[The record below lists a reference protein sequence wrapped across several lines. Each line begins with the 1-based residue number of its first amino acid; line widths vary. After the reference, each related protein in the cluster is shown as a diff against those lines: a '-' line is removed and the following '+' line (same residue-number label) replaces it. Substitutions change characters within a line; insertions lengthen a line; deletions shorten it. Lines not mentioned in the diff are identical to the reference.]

1 MKSYIKRVM
10 SLIIAVTLLLS
21 CLSCYA
27 DGSSTAEPDIICQ
40 HDEHAHSE
48 SCYERV
54 LVCNQEEIEDRKE
67 FVGKFIV
74 HKHNDNCKN
83 AAGEIKCGFIEN
95 EYYHVHNE
103 YCRDEN
109 GDLVCGLVTKR
120 PHEHTDECYTIE
132 KELTCEKEEQEG
144 HSHGEACYKPVETL
158 ICTIPESDGHTHTDS
173 CYKDS
178 HVLVCGLEENEDHEH
193 NDDCYENRK
202 ELICELQE
210 SEGHHHAE
218 GCYKTDYE
226 LICDQEEKEPHT
238 HDETCFTEKK
248 KLVCDKPVTK
258 HIHTESCYNGKK
270 FPGCGEEEI
279 QTFTCTEKDWVTIQ
293 GHTHTDEC
301 YETVRVCEKEEHI
314 HTEDC
319 YRTEEEAVPDE
330 DNSVLEGTD
339 AQAIHENATEGSEIS
354 EEESLQEDPECSD
367 NIADDSNKTDATLQ
381 TGPEEPIEDADN
393 DEKDTSEQ
401 SENDEPDNEQVI
413 SPESTDTETVPSD
426 SEADP
431 QEEPVE
437 EQPEETE
444 AEPEQ
449 TNEEAEKPEEKPE
462 ITEDKQ
468 LEPVETENKPDET
481 DNKPE
486 ETEIKPNE
494 TYDNLDKPDDNM
506 PVSEENQVIPDEN
519 EDGEDKEKEQD
530 DTTEEGQDPVDTEVT
545 APEENKSDEN
555 KEDESAPEPGA
566 EETLQPEPAEESE
579 THSADAPVDEI
590 PETTDHE
597 IASDSANEP
606 AEEAEADPETNT
618 EESTEEAPAV
628 ILLQTKEGS
637 PITASVTIPAGA
649 EIPEDTELV
658 VGEKQEAEPVRK
670 SAAKSPKSALMKA
683 SDEKTLTIGTL
694 ETLSYEASP
703 KILLYNRTLE
713 MSLVSGGKEVEPKQ
727 GVFVHVEVY
736 LSDVRDGQDVEV
748 WHLTGEGETLLESTN
763 DNGHISFDTDSFSV
777 FEFRTQAKQV
787 ASWATEN
794 MEIADW
800 GITTPEEPPRETV
813 IANIEE
819 GLTVLDSY
827 MLPSTETDWITVRR
841 NSDIELGEL
850 ESVSLYAVE
859 NDTLGGIIKE
869 EVSTDETLLF
879 NSNEVSSFA
888 LVLDSGYRM
897 KEQELGNV
905 VLSGMMP
912 KAAEAVVEEVTENYL
927 PEDFEIPEEV
937 EEGYVAIW
945 PEVLDAYDISIMDAN
960 GEYQPNEAR
969 PIDVTIYDDRI
980 TADATLQVWHI
991 QDDGTKEQVE
1001 EFEVENGFVRFT
1013 ATGFSAYA
1021 IVECQPSVPISY
1033 YQIDALDSIALQN
1046 GVYIGHWDNYWFTNT
1061 IEQNVGG
1068 TIGRMGIFKTKPA
1081 SSNPFMDGAIV
1092 YYFVPVD
1099 AENNLYKIYC
1109 YDQNHN
1115 IQYVHWETGSDAVK
1129 KSLTFSDAAS
1139 ATTFEVLSF
1148 DGTTEGAYKIH
1159 AVGSAYYWN
1168 MRGGASGNSFAA
1180 YNNASDVNAKLKF
1193 VYQSDVTSDPYNFGE
1208 SEYGILFWSG
1218 SVTGKAMMAE
1228 PLNENAL
1235 SAKVLTV
1242 LTEKD
1247 HYEDKLFVPDQS
1259 DIAMWNL
1266 HWVGGIEYRISTT
1279 VNGETKYLQVTHD
1292 GIRLVEEA
1300 ESTRVTIHVGSG
1312 THAGQFYITA
1322 DGVTLTY
1329 GDTSTGFSTGGT
1341 AGSEWLYL
1349 VRESELTADYYMTY
1363 SAQKVSVSDSEVTNG
1378 SRIIVYARI
1387 WNYETDRYEFYAL
1400 DHDGGL
1406 VRCFEDGDSIEWI
1419 GNRINTLLWNFVE
1432 YYWEGTNDPNYYY
1445 ELYNQY
1451 SEKYIS
1457 PRLASTALLSPN
1469 PIGINLNGRRRGRYY
1484 TSILAWDEMSQ
1495 VYAGLKLE
1503 DDGDGHVSVVPCGK
1517 DEATD
1522 FYFAILQDIPVDD
1535 ETTTVPTVDHTQYGI
1550 TMKMKDFTTRS
1561 DMSTFLGSDAGGMGT
1576 TLHQGLLSTNLG
1588 SDGYPTTAGGSLGT
1602 LYSGAEEVNHLFIQ
1616 STYSGTGYYEYD
1628 SSQNFASLNG
1638 ATGGDFTVYRE
1649 IGTYDSVGER
1659 VTLKHGQFFPYN
1671 TIKPGVFA
1679 TLNGKNL
1686 YDVHGNEL
1694 SENYPRKHESLY
1706 LLQPKPGDSM
1716 VDCYFGMEI
1725 EASFVQTPSGYDAWG
1740 HDIIYEFTGD
1750 DDFWLYV
1757 DGELVIDLGG
1767 IHSAVPGS
1775 VNYHTGDVVVN
1786 GVHTTLR
1793 DVFYNNYR
1801 KRGHSVSESQAYVDD
1816 LFMEKTD
1823 TNGRTYYTF
1832 KDYTTHTMRIFYME
1846 RGAGASNLHMRFN
1859 LASVKDGHVE
1869 LSKEIDGVD
1878 ETESMMADF
1887 PYQIWYMLP
1896 DDDMDADNPI
1906 ERLLIPNNSD
1916 GISVTYKDSDMEVP
1930 YEESFEISGEDDQGV
1945 PYSMTYEH
1953 VFLLKP
1959 GDVVDIDLPDDT
1971 ITYRI
1976 VECGINTD
1984 VYSSVAVN
1992 DGDEPVSEITG
2003 ASYPANRKDYGI
2015 AQAEAKYRARVSYV
2029 NTVDPSALRTLTIK
2043 KVLLD
2048 EQGENEVRNDAE
2060 TFSFRLYLGSEFGP
2074 ELDLVSMYAYHV
2086 RDENGNY
2093 CTWNIGSQRFTPL
2106 GEGKDDYTALTL
2118 EEKKACTILTSIY
2131 GTISNIPSFYTVEV
2145 RELLVGTTYKIEEQ
2159 DSSIPKGYTR
2169 QKYIYYEDI
2178 GDPTGVDS
2186 LTPVTGLIET
2196 GKDPLVKVSNLKGYG
2211 IAVNKVWDD
2220 EAYIAERDDAYFAM
2234 YYETNGE
2241 LQLAGALVEHP
2252 VLRLPREDSDLYW
2265 YIEHLAPNTV
2275 FSQYKIY
2282 EVSLEN
2288 PVTDAD
2294 GYITGYDSITRIEN
2308 NGKITINGRLAGD
2321 TQTLPCEY
2329 TVIYGDPVTDPQ
2341 NANVKSYTITN
2352 ERAGVTFVKEDMEG
2366 NRLENAE
2373 FVLTDEDGNVR
2384 YEYTSDG
2391 NGLITKAFLRE
2402 NVEYTLEETK
2412 SPHTYRGYFGL
2423 QEAMKIMLVD
2433 GRITVTS
2440 GDSRYYEVSEDGQTI
2455 TIKNRV
2461 YYLQVIKTDKETGEP
2476 LRGAHF
2482 KLHKQITVGGY
2493 TGFDFDPMPG
2503 YEDMVSGADGTIPL
2517 LNNTLLPGTYELR
2530 EITAPT
2536 GYADLTS
2543 YIQFTISPLGI
2554 LTLGRHPAEV
2564 TLDSE
2569 IQPDTSVQY
2578 TITVP
2583 NLQIERVSSL
2593 TINKTV
2599 NGSMGDRSRE
2609 FVFTLTSVEDETAG
2623 TAYPFVK
2630 THANGTTENGFI
2642 ETSGSF
2648 LLAHGDSMR
2657 IVFPREK
2664 QIVITETR
2672 EQYISAWSQDEND
2685 VITSN
2690 IITVELT
2697 ADSVVS
2703 VTNTLNAVAPTGYTN
2718 RPVPSLVLVAF
2729 AIAIISLIAYRG
2741 IMFTGFDIEKE
2752 NKRKGKKS

>member
-1 MKSYIKRVM
+1 MKGYIKRLI
-10 SLIIAVTLLLS
+10 SLIMAVMLLMP
-21 CLSCYA
+21 CLSAYA
-27 DGSSTAEPDIICQ
+27 DDQAVAGLELIC
-40 HDEHAHSE
+40 DREEHIHNE

-54 LVCNQEEIEDRKE
+54 LVCDREESEDKKE
-67 FVGKFIV
+67 IIVKFTV
-74 HKHNDNCKN
+74 HRHNDSCKN
-83 AAGEIKCGFIEN
+83 AAGEIKCGYIEN
-95 EYYHVHNE
+95 EYYHTHNE
-103 YCRDEN
+103 YCRNEN
-109 GDLVCGLVTKR
+109 GELVCGLVNKR
-120 PHEHTDECYTIE
+120 PHEHTDECYTTE
-132 KELTCEKEEQEG
+132 KELTCGEEEQEG
-144 HSHGEACYKPVETL
+144 HSHGEACYRAAQVL
-158 ICTIPESDGHTHTDS
+158 ICTTPESDGHQHTDS
-173 CYKDS
+173 CYKETRT
-178 HVLVCGLEENEDHEH
+178 LICALEENEEH
-193 NDDCYENRK
+193 QHGDSCYETQRD
-202 ELICELQE
+202 LVCELQE

-218 GCYKTDYE
+218 ACYKTEYK
-226 LICDQEEKEPHT
+226 LVCNQEEKEPHK
-238 HDETCFTEKK
+238 HDESCYTETK
-248 KLVCDKPVTK
+248 KLTCDKPVTK
-258 HIHTESCYNGKK
+258 HIHTEACYDGKK
-270 FPGCGEEEI
+270 FPECGHEEI
-279 QTFTCTEKDWVTIQ
+279 QTFTCTENDWRIVP
-293 GHTHTDEC
+293 GHKHTEEC
-301 YETVRVCEKEEHI
+301 YTTVLVCGKEEHT
-314 HTEDC
+314 HAAGCYKEVVQAPAAEDVQPEENASDEAGDAVVTEQENPDKAESDLNEPQVQPDEPEDEGESNEMPPETPAAQDAPEGSEKPVE
-319 YRTEEEAVPDE
+319 TEEENAESEPDHSNNEAPGDQSEQETEEPE
-330 DNSVLEGTD
+330 D
-339 AQAIHENATEGSEIS
+339 ENASAMEEDVPEAEKPTETEDRPEITDDTPAEAEDAPTEPADS
-354 EEESLQEDPECSD
+354 PEKLNDTPVEAEDSQTETEDSQE
-367 NIADDSNKTDATLQ
+367 IADDSETEADLSEDSVDTSDEEPSEIQLQ
-381 TGPEEPIEDADN
+381 TKAGSAFDAMVVIPADAGVPEGTELIVNDAQDAGPARKASAKASKAALSKSDN
-393 DEKDTSEQ
+393 DKTASV
-401 SENDEPDNEQVI
+401 PAY
-413 SPESTDTETVPSD
+413 ESLAAG
-426 SEADP
+426 ADP
-431 QEEPVE
+431 Q
-437 EQPEETE
+437 
-444 AEPEQ
+444 
-449 TNEEAEKPEEKPE
+449 
-462 ITEDKQ
+462 
-468 LEPVETENKPDET
+468 
-481 DNKPE
+481 
-486 ETEIKPNE
+486 
-494 TYDNLDKPDDNM
+494 
-506 PVSEENQVIPDEN
+506 
-519 EDGEDKEKEQD
+519 
-530 DTTEEGQDPVDTEVT
+530 
-545 APEENKSDEN
+545 
-555 KEDESAPEPGA
+555 
-566 EETLQPEPAEESE
+566 
-579 THSADAPVDEI
+579 
-590 PETTDHE
+590 
-597 IASDSANEP
+597 
-606 AEEAEADPETNT
+606 
-618 EESTEEAPAV
+618 
-628 ILLQTKEGS
+628 
-637 PITASVTIPAGA
+637 
-649 EIPEDTELV
+649 
-658 VGEKQEAEPVRK
+658 
-670 SAAKSPKSALMKA
+670 
-683 SDEKTLTIGTL
+683 
-694 ETLSYEASP
+694 
-703 KILLYNRTLE
+703 ILLYKRILE
-713 MSLVSGGKEVEPKQ
+713 ISLISDGKEIEPERDAS
-727 GVFVHVEVY
+727 VHVEVY
-736 LSDVRDGQDVEV
+736 LPDVQAGQDVEV
-748 WHLTGEGETLLESTN
+748 WHLTEAGGTLLESRN
-763 DNGHISFDTDSFSV
+763 DQGLISFDTDSFSL
-777 FEFRTQAKQV
+777 FEFRTKAKQV
-787 ASWATEN
+787 ASWSTDCIEV
-794 MEIADW
+794 ADW
-800 GITTPEEPPRETV
+800 GMFPPEEPIRK
-813 IANIEE
+813 IDIEDVE
-819 GLTVLDSY
+819 PGLTVLDSY
-827 MLPSTETDWITVRR
+827 AIPSTNKDWITIRR
-841 NSDIELGEL
+841 NVGIVLDDLA
-850 ESVSLYAVE
+850 SVSLYAVE
-859 NDTLGGIIKE
+859 NNSLGKMIRE
-869 EVSTDETLLF
+869 DLPADETLLF
-879 NSNEVSSFA
+879 NSQELNNFA
-888 LVLDSGYRM
+888 MVLDSGYRM

-912 KAAEAVVEEVTENYL
+912 KSAEAYAEEVTENYL

-937 EEGYVAIW
+937 EEGYIAIW
-945 PEVLDAYDISIMDAN
+945 PEVLGAYDISIMDAN

-980 TADATLQVWHI
+980 AADATLQVWHI
-991 QDDGTKEQVE
+991 QDDGTKEQIE
-1001 EFEVENGFVRFT
+1001 EFEGENGFVRFS

-1046 GVYIGHWDNYWFTNT
+1046 GVYIGHWDNYWLTNT
-1061 IEQNVGG
+1061 TEQNTGG
-1068 TIGRMGIFKTKPA
+1068 TIGRTGIFKTKPA
-1081 SSNPFMDGAIV
+1081 TTNPFMDGGAV

-1099 AENNLYKIYC
+1099 AEHNLFKIYC

-1115 IQYVHWETGSDAVK
+1115 IQYVHWQTGSDAVK
-1129 KSLTFSDAAS
+1129 KSLTFSDAAG
-1139 ATTFEVLSF
+1139 ATTFEVLSY

-1159 AVGSAYYWN
+1159 AVDSAYYWN
-1168 MRGGASGNSFAA
+1168 MRGGATGNSFAA
-1180 YNNASDVNAKLKF
+1180 YNNASDINAKLKF
-1193 VYQSDVTSDPYNFGE
+1193 VYQSDVTSDPYGFGD

-1218 SVTGKAMMAE
+1218 SVTGKAMMSE

-1266 HWVGGIEYRISTT
+1266 HWIGGIEYRISTT

-1300 ESTRVTIHVGSG
+1300 ESTRVTVHVGSG

-1363 SAQKVSVSDSEVTNG
+1363 SAQKVSVSDSAVTNG

-1457 PRLASTALLSPN
+1457 PRLASTALLSPD
-1469 PIGINLNGRRRGRYY
+1469 PVGINLNGRQRGRYY

-1550 TMKMKDFTTRS
+1550 KMKMKDFRTRS
-1561 DMSTFLGSDAGGMGT
+1561 DMSNFLGSDAGGMGT
-1576 TLHQGLLSTNLG
+1576 TLHQGLLSTDLG
-1588 SDGYPTTAGGSLGT
+1588 RDGYPTTAGGSLGT

-1686 YDVHGNEL
+1686 YNVHGNEL
-1694 SENYPRKHESLY
+1694 SEDYPRKHESLY

-1793 DVFYNNYR
+1793 DVFYNNYI
-1801 KRGHSVSESQAYVDD
+1801 KRGHTRSEAQAYVDD

-1878 ETESMMADF
+1878 ETESMMAEF

-1896 DDDMDADNPI
+1896 DDDMDADNPV

-1930 YEESFEISGEDDQGV
+1930 YKESFEISGEDDQGV

-2003 ASYPANRKDYGI
+2003 TGYPANRKDYGI

-2060 TFSFRLYLGSEFGP
+2060 TFSFRLYLGSEYSS

-2093 CTWNIGSQRFTPL
+2093 CTWNIGAQRFTPL
-2106 GEGKDDYTALTL
+2106 GEGKNDYTALTL
-2118 EEKKACTILTSIY
+2118 EEKKECTILTSIY

-2145 RELLVGTTYKIEEQ
+2145 RELLVGTTYKVEEQ

-2169 QKYIYYEDI
+2169 QKYIYYDDI
-2178 GDPTGVDS
+2178 GDQTGVDS

-2196 GKDPLVKVSNLKGYG
+2196 GKDPLVKVSNLKGFG
-2211 IAVNKVWDD
+2211 IAVQKVWAD
-2220 EAYIAERDDAYFAM
+2220 EEYIAEREDAYFAL
-2234 YYETNGE
+2234 YYESNGDMI
-2241 LQLAGALVEHP
+2241 LADALVEHP
-2252 VLRLPREDSDLYW
+2252 VLRLQQSESDLYW
-2265 YIEHLAPNTV
+2265 YIERLAPGTV
-2275 FSQYKIY
+2275 FSKYRIY
-2282 EVSLEN
+2282 EVTLEN
-2288 PVTDAD
+2288 PVTDAN
-2294 GYITGYDSITRIEN
+2294 GNVTGYDSITRIEDN
-2308 NGKITINGRLAGD
+2308 ETITINGRLKGD
-2321 TQTLPCEY
+2321 SQVLPCEY
-2329 TVIYGDPVTDPQ
+2329 KVVYSDPVIDPL
-2341 NANVKSYTITN
+2341 NTNVKSYTVTN
-2352 ERAGVTFVKEDMEG
+2352 ERSGITFVKEDMEG
-2366 NRLENAE
+2366 NRLESAE
-2373 FVLTDEDGNVR
+2373 FTLTDADNSVR
-2384 YEYTSDG
+2384 YEYTSDE
-2391 NGLITKAFLRE
+2391 NGLITTAFLRA
-2402 NVEYTLEETK
+2402 NVEYTLEEMK

-2423 QEAMKIMLVD
+2423 QEAMKIKLVD

-2440 GDSRYYEVSEDGQTI
+2440 GDSRYYEISEDGHTI

-2461 YYLQVIKTDKETGEP
+2461 YYLQVIKTDADTGEA

-2482 KLHKQITVGGY
+2482 KLHKEITVGGY
-2493 TGFDFDPMPG
+2493 TGFDFNPMPG
-2503 YEDMVSGADGTIPL
+2503 YEDLVSGSDGIIPL
-2517 LNNTLLPGTYELR
+2517 LNNTLMPGTYELR
-2530 EITAPT
+2530 ETAAPT

-2543 YIQFTISPLGI
+2543 YIQFTISPPGI
-2554 LTLGRHPAEV
+2554 LSLGRHPADV

-2583 NLQIERVSSL
+2583 NRMIERLASL
-2593 TINKTV
+2593 TINKAV
-2599 NGSMGDRSRE
+2599 HGSMSDRSTE
-2609 FVFTLTSVEDETAG
+2609 FTFTLIAVEGEIEG

-2630 THANGTTENGFI
+2630 TFADGSTADGFI
-2642 ETSGSF
+2642 STGETF

-2657 IVFPREK
+2657 IVFPRDK
-2664 QIVITETR
+2664 QITVTETR
-2672 EQYISAWSQDEND
+2672 GQYICAWSQDENEE
-2685 VITSN
+2685 ITNN
-2690 IITVELT
+2690 IITVELNG
-2697 ADSVVS
+2697 DSVVN
-2703 VTNTLNAVAPTGYTN
+2703 VTNMLNPVSPTGHN
-2718 RPVPSLVLVAF
+2718 DRLVPGLILM
-2729 AIAIISLIAYRG
+2729 AIGIISFFAYRA
-2741 IMFTGFDIEKE
+2741 IMFTGFEI
-2752 NKRKGKKS
+2752 KGKRNRKEKKS